1 MAAASGGLVFVYG
14 LGAIFGP
21 FVIGQMMSMIGNHPV
36 GTACRRLPEW
46 AKTRA

>member
-1 MAAASGGLVFVYG
+1 MAEETPNLRRTERMR
-14 LGAIFGP
+14 ITEKDC
-21 FVIGQMMSMIGNHPV
+21 NHPV